1 MAEEGISKGTKS
13 QLGHEKELQ
22 VEEGQQPISYEMKE
36 AIAGSNESGIESVK
50 GHLMGFGEKPTNM
63 LCADSE
69 DGQLRAREKM
79 RGILVFVRQKEK
91 GVKVC
96 FTNIP
101 FDGIRALLGYSNS
114 VGFQH
119 RDRFSSSGPRNLMIC
134 AWDFLGSAY
143 RARSENPVEEKT
155 SQHLQKATLA
165 SSIWKQK
172 KERNGPMTKKVQP
185 EKQRIAVFE
194 NIVDREN
201 YFRFVVRTKEFLAK
215 QPEPV
220 LQLNEDA
227 KLYRELG
234 FPRGRKVTRYIE
246 KHPALFQVYRHTD
259 GKMWFGF
266 SSLMEKLLEEEGKI
280 MDEMEKSRVDIVR
293 KLLMMSADKR
303 ISMSKI
309 QNCRHIFGLPDDF
322 RDIVKRYSQFFRVVE
337 EEGRRVLEL
346 TNWEPALAVTAL
358 EASYIGNEDKIK
370 QAFVFPVS
378 YGKHLKVGK
387 QDVQNLNMLNTL
399 PLVSPYSD
407 TSNLNPRSLEGQKYR
422 VGLIH
427 EFVSLTLEKKASI
440 HLLAEFKDEFK
451 LTTDTYHL
459 LLKQSRTFYLAG
471 TEMNWTVFLK
481 DAYRG
486 EELIEKN
493 PLVVFKEKLFNY
505 GYLKQGNPKLK
516 EIMSAYGISQ
526 DEQEGE
532 EQSEQEVESG
542 KIS

>member
-1 MAEEGISKGTKS
+1 
-13 QLGHEKELQ
+13 
-22 VEEGQQPISYEMKE
+22 
-36 AIAGSNESGIESVK
+36 
-50 GHLMGFGEKPTNM
+50 
-63 LCADSE
+63 
-69 DGQLRAREKM
+69 M
-79 RGILVFVRQKEK
+79 RGILIFVQQKQK
-91 GVKVC
+91 GVRPC
-96 FTNIP
+96 FSNIL
-101 FDGIRALLGYSNS
+101 FDGPRALLRYSNS

-119 RDRFSSSGPRNLMIC
+119 RYGFSSRAPTNLMIC
-134 AWDFLGSAY
+134 GWDLLSSAC

-155 SQHLQKATLA
+155 SQHVQKATFA

-172 KERNGPMTKKVQP
+172 KKRNGPRTKKVQP
-185 EKQRIAVFE
+185 ERERIVAFE
-194 NIVDREN
+194 NIVDTEN

-215 QPEPV
+215 QPEQV
-220 LQLNEDA
+220 LQLDEA
-227 KLYRELG
+227 GKMHRELG
-234 FPRGRKVTRYIE
+234 FPRGRKVTRSIE
-246 KHPALFQVYRHTD
+246 KHPALFQLYRHTD

-280 MDEMEKSRVDIVR
+280 MDKMEKSRVDIVR

-303 ISMSKI
+303 IPMSKI
-309 QNCRHIFGLPDDF
+309 HHCRHIFGFPDDF
-322 RDIVKRYSQFFRVVE
+322 RDRVKRYSQFFRVVE

-346 TNWEPALAVTAL
+346 TDWEPALAVTAL

-370 QAFVFPVS
+370 KAFVFPVS

-387 QDVQNLNMLNTL
+387 QNVQKLNMLNTL
-399 PLVSPYSD
+399 PLISPYSD

-427 EFVSLTLEKKASI
+427 EFVSLTLEKKVSI
-440 HLLAEFKDEFK
+440 HHLAEFKDEFK
-451 LTTDTYHL
+451 LTKDTYHL

-481 DAYRG
+481 DTYRG

-493 PLVVFKEKLFNY
+493 PFVVFKEKLFNY

-526 DEQEGE
+526 DEEEGE